1 MHSLP
6 FFLFFFLFFA
16 CRRLYFVF
24 VFFLILNFNLKLG
37 KNEKKIYFVFVFFLI
52 LNFNLKLGKNEK
64 KQIRR
69 CGAMQNK
76 KREGME
82 LGMESPIS

>member
-1 MHSLP
+1 MPEAL
-6 FFLFFFLFFA
+6 FFL
-16 CRRLYFVF
+16 
-24 VFFLILNFNLKLG
+24 
-37 KNEKKIYFVFVFFLI
+37 VFFLI